1 MKKKFQIVVDSSS
14 DMLRDHFKDENIL
27 LNIVPLSIHV
37 GENDFIDT
45 PDLNIENMLETMH
58 SYREKSTSSCPPVGA
73 FEEMFMQAENTIC
86 ITISSKL
93 SGTFN
98 SARLAADMVD
108 TNVHV
113 IDSKATSGSIVLI
126 AEKCYELM
134 NQDLSFEDIIK
145 QTEEFASKTKLLFVL
160 DKFDNLV
167 KNGRISKVSGL
178 IGSLLNIKPIAEAN
192 DEGEISLVEK
202 KRTTKAALKRL
213 VEMIGEKVTNIP
225 ERNLIIA
232 HCFDLETAK
241 EIKDLILEKYKF
253 ISVRIQSMKGLCSF
267 YALEKGII
275 VSF

>member
-1 MKKKFQIVVDSSS
+1 MKKFQIVVDSSS
-14 DMLRDHFKDENIL
+14 DMLKEHFADENIL

-37 GENDFIDT
+37 GGKDFIDE
-45 PDLNIENMLETMH
+45 PGLNIDVMLKEMH
-58 SYREKSTSSCPPVGA
+58 SLKEKSTSSCPPVGA
-73 FEEMFMQAENTIC
+73 FEEMFNKAENTIC
-86 ITISSKL
+86 ITLSSKL

-108 TNVHV
+108 KNVHV
-113 IDSKATSGSIVLI
+113 IDSKSTSGALVLI

-134 NQDLSFEDIIK
+134 KQDLSFDDIVK
-145 QTEEFASKTKLLFVL
+145 QVEQFSIDTQLLFVL
-160 DKFDNLV
+160 DSFDNLV

-178 IGSLLNIKPIAEAN
+178 LGSLLNIKPIATAN
-192 DEGEISLVEK
+192 EVGEITLVEK
-202 KRTTKAALKRL
+202 KRTTKAALNRL
-213 VEMIGEKVTNIP
+213 VEMIGETVSNIS

-232 HCFDLETAK
+232 HCFDLEVAT
-241 EIKDLILEKYKF
+241 EIKKLICDKYNF